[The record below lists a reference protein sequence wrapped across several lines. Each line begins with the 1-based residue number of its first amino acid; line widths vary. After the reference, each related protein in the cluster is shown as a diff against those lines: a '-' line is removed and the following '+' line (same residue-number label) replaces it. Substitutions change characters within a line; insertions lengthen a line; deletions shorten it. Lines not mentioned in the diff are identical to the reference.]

1 MNGWIIL
8 WMNRWMEETHKS
20 INTDCIVPTAEGLGG
35 GYMYIVATFGRFFQ
49 CFFYTTQEAI
59 FLGG

>member
-1 MNGWIIL
+1 
-8 WMNRWMEETHKS
+8 MEETHKS

-49 CFFYTTQEAI
+49 CFFTQRRKQYFWEDRI
-59 FLGG
+59 EKRGGGT